1 MQTNRRDFLKQAR
14 LLSASALAL
23 SSSLTD
29 VLGGTLSGSI
39 RTYGLQLYSVRDILP
54 KDPKGVM
61 TQLAKMGYKQFES
74 YQGDKGFLW
83 GMEPAEMRSFLNGL
97 GVKMVS
103 THFDFGG
110 AVKSTDT
117 LQKYIDMAN
126 GAGLSYMLCPYIGP
140 QKTWDDWKRVADN
153 FNRVGEIVR
162 NGGLKFGYHNHDYSF
177 KPMDGKLPQE
187 FLLSNTDPM
196 NVLFELDMCWIEA
209 AGQNAVNHLK
219 QYGKRY
225 ELCHIKDYK
234 KEADGKV
241 VQQNLGQ
248 GVVNYKAI
256 LKQAQK
262 SGMKYFLVE
271 QEEYPQS
278 PLASMQADAT
288 YMNMLKV

>member
-1 MQTNRRDFLKQAR
+1 MQTNRRDFLKQAG
-14 LLSASALAL
+14 LFSAGTLAL

-29 VLGGTLSGSI
+29 AFGGTI
-39 RTYGLQLYSVRDILP
+39 RNYGLQLYSVRDVLP
-54 KDPKGVM
+54 KDPKGIM

-74 YQGDKGFLW
+74 YQGEQGFLW
-83 GMEPAEMRSFLNGL
+83 GMEPAAMKSFLNGL

-110 AVKSTDT
+110 AAKDADK
-117 LQKYIDMAN
+117 LQQYIDMAN

-140 QKTWDDWKRVADN
+140 QKTWDDWKRVADS
-153 FNRVGEIVR
+153 FNRVGEAVR

-177 KPMDGKLPQE
+177 RPMPDGRLPQDY
-187 FLLSNTDPM
+187 LLANTDPM
-196 NVLFELDMCWIEA
+196 NVMFELDLCWIEA
-209 AGQNAVNHLK
+209 AGQSAVDHLK
-219 QYGKRY
+219 QHGKRY

-241 VQQNLGQ
+241 VQQNLGK
-248 GVVNYKAI
+248 GIVNYKAI

-262 SGMKYFLVE
+262 SGMKHFLVE

-278 PLASMQADAT
+278 PMASMQVDAD
-288 YMNMLKV
+288 YMKTLKI